1 MLKTT
6 PLNKIH
12 RQLGARMVDFGGWDM
27 PVQYSGVIAEHLAV
41 RTAAGLFD
49 VSHMGEIE
57 VRGADALA
65 YIQQLTTNDASKLS
79 DGQVQYSAMCYKN
92 GGVVDDL
99 TLYRFAADH
108 YLFCVNA
115 SNIEKDFAWMQEVL
129 NNGEY
134 TDVSLTNRSDSFA
147 QLALQGPRAD
157 AILAKLTDTDL
168 EAIEYYRFAEGE
180 VAGAATIIS
189 RTGYTGEAG
198 FELYFAPE
206 QAETI
211 WQALMEAGAP
221 EGLLPIGLGARDT
234 LRLEKKYA
242 LYGHELSSQITPL
255 EGGIAW
261 ITKLDK
267 PSFIGKEPL
276 CQMKNAGVP
285 RRLVGLRMTE
295 PGVPREHYPV
305 FIGDQEVGIVT
316 SGTMSP
322 SLRVGIALA
331 LISTGHHSIGT
342 EVSIGIRN
350 RQVAAEIVKT
360 PFV

>member
-6 PLNKIH
+6 PLNKVH
-12 RQLGARMVDFGGWDM
+12 RELGARMVDFGGWDM
-27 PVQYSGVIAEHLAV
+27 PVQYSGVIDEHLAV
-41 RTAAGLFD
+41 RKAAGLFD

-57 VRGADALA
+57 VCGKGALD
-65 YIQQLTTNDASKLS
+65 YIQQLTTNDASKLV
-79 DGQVQYSAMCYKN
+79 DGQVQYSAMCYEN

-99 TLYRFAADH
+99 TLYRFAADR

-129 NNGEY
+129 EKG
-134 TDVSLTNRSDSFA
+134 DFAAVSLANRSDCYA
-147 QLALQGPRAD
+147 QLALQGPCSD
-157 AILAKLTDTDL
+157 AILGQLTDSDL
-168 EAIEYYRFAEGE
+168 AALVFYNFVEGE
-180 VAGAATIIS
+180 VAGVKTIIS
-189 RTGYTGEAG
+189 RTGYTGESG

-206 QAETI
+206 YAEKI
-211 WQALMEAGAP
+211 WNALMAAGAAA
-221 EGLLPIGLGARDT
+221 GLQPIGLGARDT

-261 ITKLDK
+261 ITKLNK

-276 CQMKNAGVP
+276 CRMKEAGVP
-285 RRLVGLRMTE
+285 RRLVGLRMTQ
-295 PGVPREHYPV
+295 PGVPRENYPV
-305 FIGDQEVGIVT
+305 FVGDEEVGIVT

-322 SLRVGIALA
+322 SLRVGVALA
-331 LISTGHHSIGT
+331 LVATGHHRLGT
-342 EVSIGIRN
+342 EVSIGIRK
-350 RQVAAEIVKT
+350 RRVAAEIVKT

>member
-6 PLNKIH
+6 PLNNVH

-27 PVQYSGVIAEHLAV
+27 PVQYTGVIDEHLAV
-41 RTAAGLFD
+41 RNAAGLFD

-57 VRGADALA
+57 VRGQGALD
-65 YIQQLTTNDASKLS
+65 YIQKLTTNDASKLV
-79 DGQVQYSAMCYKN
+79 DGQVQYSAMCYEN

-99 TLYRFAADH
+99 TLYRFAEDR

-129 NNGEY
+129 DKREFS
-134 TDVSLTNRSDSFA
+134 DVSLTNLSDSYA
-147 QLALQGPRAD
+147 QLALQGPASNT
-157 AILAKLTDTDL
+157 ILSRLTDTDL
-168 EAIEYYRFAEGE
+168 ESIVFYRFVEGE
-180 VAGAATIIS
+180 VAGVKTIIS
-189 RTGYTGEAG
+189 RTGYTGESG

-206 QAETI
+206 HAETI
-211 WQALMEAGAP
+211 WKALMDAGAVD
-221 EGLLPIGLGARDT
+221 GLQPIGLGARDT

-242 LYGHELSSQITPL
+242 LYGHEISSQITPL

-261 ITKLDK
+261 IIKLDK

-276 CQMKNAGVP
+276 CLMKEAGVP
-285 RRLVGLRMTE
+285 RRLVGLRMTQS
-295 PGVPREHYPV
+295 GVPRENYPV
-305 FIGDQEVGIVT
+305 FVGDEEIGIVT

-322 SLRVGIALA
+322 SLKVGIALA
-331 LISTGHHSIGT
+331 LIATGHHSIGT

-350 RQVAAEIVKT
+350 RKVAAEVVKT